1 MRFLAAGLDGI
12 LVETEDLEQALAL
25 FDSLRVAKLKG
36 VAELVPAARAVLV
49 RFNPLFASRAGL
61 REAIAAMELTRTE
74 TSPGQ
79 MVEIPVVYD
88 GEDLAEVAAI
98 LGCSEAEVIRRHTGA
113 VHTVSFTGFAPG
125 FAYMSSDDP
134 GLDVPR
140 RKSPRVRIPR
150 GSVAL
155 AGRFSGVYPTESPGG
170 WQLIGR
176 TTTRM
181 WDLARERPAL
191 LVPGDRVRFR
201 QVEAGDAIIVPALS
215 RAAPA
220 TVKTDACV
228 TILRT
233 ERPLMLE
240 DEGRPGQASQGVSGS
255 GALDRASF
263 RAVNEVLGNA
273 ANAPALEIVFGGVEL
288 RADRPVTLAMTGAP
302 CKLVLTG
309 NDGRRTVLPTGRAFA
324 LDAGDIL
331 DIGAAGQGMVSYL
344 GIRGGFACDLVMGS
358 ASRDVLA
365 GIGPEP
371 VVAGAALC
379 VAPGL
384 ARAVSAYTVP
394 AAALPK
400 KDEATTVDIV
410 LGPRD
415 DWFTDAALQ
424 TLTTQ
429 EWRVTPEASRVG
441 KRLSGPS
448 PLERIDAAELP
459 SEPTV
464 PGAIQ
469 VPHSGQPVVFL
480 ADHPV
485 TGGYPVIAVVARY
498 HLDLV
503 AQIPPGAS
511 IRFHPVSE
519 DH

>member
-1 MRFLAAGLDGI
+1 
-12 LVETEDLEQALAL
+12 
-25 FDSLRVAKLKG
+25 
-36 VAELVPAARAVLV
+36 
-49 RFNPLFASRAGL
+49 
-61 REAIAAMELTRTE
+61 
-74 TSPGQ
+74 
-79 MVEIPVVYD
+79 
-88 GEDLAEVAAI
+88 
-98 LGCSEAEVIRRHTGA
+98 
-113 VHTVSFTGFAPG
+113 
-125 FAYMSSDDP
+125 
-134 GLDVPR
+134 
-140 RKSPRVRIPR
+140 
-150 GSVAL
+150 
-155 AGRFSGVYPTESPGG
+155 
-170 WQLIGR
+170 
-176 TTTRM
+176 
-181 WDLARERPAL
+181 
-191 LVPGDRVRFR
+191 
-201 QVEAGDAIIVPALS
+201 
-215 RAAPA
+215 
-220 TVKTDACV
+220 
-228 TILRT
+228 
-233 ERPLMLE
+233 
-240 DEGRPGQASQGVSGS
+240 
-255 GALDRASF
+255 
-263 RAVNEVLGNA
+263 
-273 ANAPALEIVFGGVEL
+273 
-288 RADRPVTLAMTGAP
+288 
-302 CKLVLTG
+302 
-309 NDGRRTVLPTGRAFA
+309 
-324 LDAGDIL
+324 
-331 DIGAAGQGMVSYL
+331 
-344 GIRGGFACDLVMGS
+344 MGS

-371 VVAGAALC
+371 VVAGATLC
-379 VAPGL
+379 AAPGP

-429 EWRVTPEASRVG
+429 DWRVTPEASRVG
-441 KRLSGPS
+441 KRLSGLS

>member
-12 LVETEDLEQALAL
+12 LVETEDLAQALAL

-220 TVKTDACV
+220 TVKADACV

-263 RAVNEVLGNA
+263 RAVNEV
-273 ANAPALEIVFGGVEL
+273 

-309 NDGRRTVLPTGRAFA
+309 NDGRRTALPTGRAFA

-371 VVAGAALC
+371 VVAGATLC
-379 VAPGL
+379 AAPGP

-429 EWRVTPEASRVG
+429 DWRVTMRPNCRQSRPCPVRYRCRIAAS
-441 KRLSGPS
+441 PWCF
-448 PLERIDAAELP
+448 LP
-459 SEPTV
+459 
-464 PGAIQ
+464 I
-469 VPHSGQPVVFL
+469 
-480 ADHPV
+480 
-485 TGGYPVIAVVARY
+485 
-498 HLDLV
+498 
-503 AQIPPGAS
+503 
-511 IRFHPVSE
+511 IR
-519 DH
+519 